1 MSVKALFTDGGRVW
15 FMREGGEVESGG
27 DLDVKG
33 SDTQRDLKVRK
44 GRGVKRRDVGVW
56 RETHTL

>member
-1 MSVKALFTDGGRVW
+1 
-15 FMREGGEVESGG
+15 MREGGEVESGG

-44 GRGVKRRDVGVW
+44 GREVKRRDVGVW
-56 RETHTL
+56 RETHAL

>member
-1 MSVKALFTDGGRVW
+1 
-15 FMREGGEVESGG
+15 MREGWEVESGG

-33 SDTQRDLKVRK
+33 SDTQRGLKVRK
-44 GRGVKRRDVGVW
+44 GREVKRRDVGVW